1 MEVMIMTKTRL
12 AWKKTR
18 VAERVRTHMAVAV
31 ERLNETASERFQLI
45 THLFGKQF
53 VCRIGDVTMFTVGT
67 STRPSNIIPVAISEQ
82 SRDWVCLPTTSADEL
97 SELCNRLGFE
107 DESSRK
113 DLVDFLTPRSK
124 KM

>member
-1 MEVMIMTKTRL
+1 MSMTKSKL
-12 AWKKTR
+12 EWKKTR
-18 VAERVRTHMAVAV
+18 IAEPVRRQMALAV
-31 ERLNETASERFQLI
+31 ERLNETASERFRLI

-53 VCRIGDVTMFTVGT
+53 VCRIGDITIFTVGT
-67 STRPSNIIPVAISEQ
+67 STRPSNIMPIAISEQ
-82 SRDWVCLPTTSADEL
+82 SRDWFCLPTTSADDL

-107 DESSRK
+107 DESSRQ